1 MTVSDPL
8 NMSMAARERTYVGL
22 SEEGFSQVY
31 GGGMSNI
38 SRQIFDDS
46 S

>member
-1 MTVSDPL
+1 MTVSDAL
-8 NMSMAARERTYVGL
+8 NMSMAARERSYVGL
-22 SEEGFSQVY
+22 SEEWFSQVY
-31 GGGMSNI
+31 SGGLSNI